1 MLTHFPAVLLGLS
14 LISSP
19 ALAQN
24 AAPNHNVGDPNER
37 ICENLTIIGSRL
49 AVKRVCATRAEWA
62 DRKRQD
68 REVIEQAQR
77 SPCVLTGYC
86 HGRERQ
92 WSPDLL
98 RECAKNGGS
107 PEC

>member
-77 SPCVLTGYC
+77 SPCVLQGTVMGANGN
-86 HGRERQ
+86 GR
-92 WSPDLL
+92 PT
-98 RECAKNGGS
+98 C
-107 PEC
+107 